1 MSINYNEYIN
11 KIIEVGKKEL
21 CTSQD
26 LDYFLA
32 NIPDVGNRELRN
44 TLQRDY
50 KINTGHI
57 TRREFLTLDYKIN
70 KQPLLDAQK
79 KIISFLTNLIK
90 GCHLIEIRYGGFG
103 STTNICNLFASLIG
117 ADVNKAIDLYNWIA
131 FNGGNYYIEPN
142 IAHKEARKVEQWVE
156 KSRIEK
162 LLNDQK
168 IRSEAITR
176 RKNMLY
182 LHTKKSNETR
192 KLHKECKEMFQKMDD
207 KQLVKTFKQYTRDRH
222 PFSLISFLQKTYNLY
237 ISKIALVVAVGYPHH
252 ITQRGNYRQKIFAD
266 DSDRRKC
273 LSPLKEENSTIT

>member
-32 NIPDVGNRELRN
+32 NLPDVGNRELRN

-50 KINTGHI
+50 KIDTSHI
-57 TRREFLTLDYKIN
+57 TRREFLAFDHKIK
-70 KQPLLDAQK
+70 KQSLSDTQK

-90 GCHLIEIRYGGFG
+90 GCHLIELRYGGFG
-103 STTNICNLFASLIG
+103 SATNICNLFASLFG

-131 FNGGNYYIEPN
+131 FNGGNYYISPN
-142 IAHKEARKVEQWVE
+142 IAHEEARKVEQCVE

-168 IRSEAITR
+168 ICSEAIAR
-176 RKNMLY
+176 RKNKLY
-182 LHTKKSNETR
+182 LHAKKSNGTR
-192 KLHKECKEMFQKMDD
+192 ILHKECKEMFQKMDD
-207 KQLVKTFKQYTRDRH
+207 KQLVKTFNKEAGKPGWLSSKRYF
-222 PFSLISFLQKTYNLY
+222 FSAMHKEFEIRKYDYSVIGNKKGLFYAK
-237 ISKIALVVAVGYPHH
+237 KIKLV
-252 ITQRGNYRQKIFAD
+252 GNKIVENA
-266 DSDRRKC
+266 RKNKV
-273 LSPLKEENSTIT
+273 S